1 MEELVRISL
10 DNEMDLILA
19 HKRAMKL
26 VELVGLSLAAQTT
39 FATAVSEV
47 ARYAIE
53 QGTGPL
59 LTLCTDR
66 SRGHQYLVA
75 IIEDKNLPVANPLNQ
90 SLLYAQRLV
99 EKMEITNTGK
109 GGKIIL
115 YYSLPTSRKLSGE
128 QIDQWRAQF
137 DANQPLSAYD
147 EIKRKNEQLQE
158 LALRLQ
164 ASEQHY
170 QRVTNSL
177 PLLIFTAN
185 QAGQLLYANTWLTD
199 LTGHSLQSINQTKW
213 AKIIHPDD
221 YDDFWALWAKQAAN
235 YLPFQYEC
243 RLRDATTQSYLWH
256 LFTAQPVKSE
266 ADKVAAW
273 TGFVVN
279 IDAQKLVEQTIR
291 HNEELAQ
298 AKAKLEQSQHELES
312 TVRELNRSNED
323 LSQFAY
329 IASHDLQEP
338 LRKIQQFGDL
348 LQSRDSDLSGESRT
362 YLSRMQ
368 SAASRMSVLI
378 KDLLSFSRLS
388 TRRET
393 PTFVTLTSLVNNC
406 LENLSFV
413 IEETQAQIQVHAL
426 PTIEGEASQLGQ
438 LFQNLLSNALKFHR
452 AGIPP
457 HIYIKSEEI
466 TADQLPHAV
475 KPARQSAVY
484 HKIEISDNGIGFDE
498 KYLDRIF
505 QVFQRLHG
513 KNEFAGTGVGLAIC
527 QKVATNHGGAIT
539 AISQLGEGAT
549 FQVYLP
555 VASTIN

>member
-1 MEELVRISL
+1 MEELIKISL

-26 VELVGLSLAAQTT
+26 AELVGLSLASQTT

-59 LTLCTDR
+59 LSLSTDR
-66 SRGHQYLVA
+66 LRGKQFLVA
-75 IIEDKNLPVANPLNQ
+75 VIEDKNLPVANPLNQ
-90 SLLYAQRLV
+90 GLLYAQRLV

-115 YYSLPTSRKLSGE
+115 YYSLPTSRKPSPE
-128 QIDQWRAQF
+128 QIDYWRAQF
-137 DANQPLSAYD
+137 DVNHSLSAYD

-185 QAGQLLYANTWLTD
+185 QAGQLLYTNSWLTE
-199 LTGHSLQSINQTKW
+199 LTGHTLQAINQTKW
-213 AKIIHPDD
+213 AKIIHPSD
-221 YDDFWALWAKQAAN
+221 YEGFWALWNKQAAN

-243 RLRDATTQSYLWH
+243 RLRDAATQTYLWH
-256 LFTAQPVKSE
+256 LFTAQPVKSDVE
-266 ADKVAAW
+266 KVAAW

-279 IDAQKLVEQTIR
+279 IHAQTLVTQTLR
-291 HNEELAQ
+291 QNEELAQ
-298 AKAKLEQSQHELES
+298 AKEKLEQSQRELES

-348 LQSRDSDLSGESRT
+348 LQTRNNELSGDSRT
-362 YLSRMQ
+362 YLGRMQ
-368 SAASRMSVLI
+368 SAANRMSVLI

-388 TRRET
+388 TRREA
-393 PTFVTLTSLVNNC
+393 PVPVALTALINNC
-406 LENLSFV
+406 LENLSLP
-413 IEETQAQIQVHAL
+413 IEETQAQIHIHTL
-426 PTIEGEASQLGQ
+426 PIIEGEASQLGQ
-438 LFQNLLSNALKFHR
+438 LFQNLLSNALKFHQQDV
-452 AGIPP
+452 PP
-457 HIYIKSEEI
+457 QIHIQSQEI
-466 TADQLPHAV
+466 ASADLPDTI
-475 KPARQSAVY
+475 KPARQSSLY
-484 HKIEISDNGIGFDE
+484 HRIEVRDNGIGFDE

-513 KNEFAGTGVGLAIC
+513 KNEFEGTGVGLAIC
-527 QKVATNHGGAIT
+527 QKVANNHGGAIT
-539 AISQLGEGAT
+539 ATSQPGEGST

-555 VASTIN
+555 IIQVAR